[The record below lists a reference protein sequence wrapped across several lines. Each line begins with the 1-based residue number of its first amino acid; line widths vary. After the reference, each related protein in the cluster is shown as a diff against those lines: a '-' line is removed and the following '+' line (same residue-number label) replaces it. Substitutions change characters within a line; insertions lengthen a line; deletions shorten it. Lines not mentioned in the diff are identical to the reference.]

1 MCTSVL
7 IDGYLYGVDGDTTQ
21 KASLKCI
28 ELKTGEVQWTH
39 EDFGS
44 GNVIAA
50 NGKLI
55 CLSGKG
61 ELLVAPVSPK
71 SFKPSARAQVLGGK
85 CWNPHVLAN
94 GRLFCRNA
102 EGDLICLDLR
112 K

>member
-21 KASLKCI
+21 KASLKCYSSI
-28 ELKTGEVQWTH
+28 ELMSTGEVQWTH
-39 EDFGS
+39 ADFGS

-61 ELLVAPVSPK
+61 LNTMS
-71 SFKPSARAQVLGGK
+71 
-85 CWNPHVLAN
+85 C
-94 GRLFCRNA
+94 
-102 EGDLICLDLR
+102 
-112 K
+112 